1 MYKCVCVY
9 PFVRVLVCAQTSC
22 HYAQIKTLIFS
33 LTQKIFGDR
42 FSTTTITGIN
52 GSNINNNSNKQVQKI
67 NSNNPNLICKG

>member
-1 MYKCVCVY
+1 MYKCVYVY
-9 PFVRVLVCAQTSC
+9 PFVRVLVYAQTSC

-42 FSTTTITGIN
+42 FSTITGIN